1 MKWRL
6 QQYYCL
12 HKGNIATIKEM
23 VLYLVMIKG
32 EIDKIVASF
41 YKQIDK
47 LEAWQDLVYDL
58 YPNIDIDIK

>member
-1 MKWRL
+1 
-6 QQYYCL
+6 
-12 HKGNIATIKEM
+12 M

-32 EIDKIVASF
+32 EIDKIVPSF